1 MSRVGLPGG
10 PGWPAV
16 EALLGDLDG
25 LDLLDLG
32 CRDGALARLAV
43 QRGAASV
50 LALDLDADRL
60 DGARAREEAAGAGQ
74 PRIHY
79 EQADLEQATLPFEA
93 YDVAHCALLLD
104 RLDDPL
110 RFARMV
116 RAGLRQHARLV
127 VSLRGDDPRPVDAL
141 RTADLDVRQVEPWSP
156 TADVAGLL
164 VLATK
169 PPRRSP

>member
-16 EALLGDLDG
+16 EALLGDLDAARPARPRLPG
-25 LDLLDLG
+25 
-32 CRDGALARLAV
+32 RRTARLAV

-60 DGARAREEAAGAGQ
+60 DGARAREEAAGGGQ

-79 EQADLEQATLPFEA
+79 EQADLEQATLPFEP
-93 YDVAHCALLLD
+93 YDVAYCALVLD

-116 RAGLRQHARLV
+116 RAGLRQRARLV
-127 VSLRGDDPRPVDAL
+127 VSAAR
-141 RTADLDVRQVEPWSP
+141 
-156 TADVAGLL
+156 
-164 VLATK
+164 
-169 PPRRSP
+169 